1 MIMNASNPSTVWAA
15 AFVLSGAFIVSMLPA
30 TAQAAADEF
39 LTQKVSYADLDI
51 SKPAGAKVLYNRIVK
66 AAYAVC
72 PNYGSLIDNFKCIDQ
87 AIATAVK
94 QVDSPALS
102 ALRSP
107 SVLRVAS
114 K

>member
-1 MIMNASNPSTVWAA
+1 MNASNPSTVCAA
-15 AFVLSGAFIVSMLPA
+15 AFVLCGAFVVSMLPA
-30 TAQAAADEF
+30 TSHAATDEF

-72 PNYGSLIDNFKCIDQ
+72 PNYGSLIENFQCINK
-87 AIATAVK
+87 AIAGAVK

-107 SVLRVAS
+107 SVLRLAS

>member
-1 MIMNASNPSTVWAA
+1 MNTLNLSTICAVS
-15 AFVLSGAFIVSMLPA
+15 FVLCGAFTISMLPA
-30 TAQAAADEF
+30 TARAADGNV
-39 LTQKVSYADLDI
+39 LTQKVSYADLNI
-51 SKPAGAKVLYNRIVK
+51 QTPEGAKVLYKRIVH

-72 PNYGSLIDNFKCIDQ
+72 PDYGDLNETFRCVNK
-87 AIATAVK
+87 AIAGAIK

-107 SVLRVAS
+107 SVLRLAS